1 MDEEFSLIEPS
12 SDRTERL
19 DAIEKLVVL
28 WDPSIYHLPV
38 LRGHYFHTVDEVI
51 SLSTCGFPD
60 HLQARAER
68 ILEVTISRLEDKFG
82 RLMMRNHFLT
92 ETDLLSVSYQSISDH
107 NSHRTNTVTS
117 YQYNQRSHNT
127 STHSRTNS
135 GSTHSRTNS
144 GSTPPTS
151 SDTNTHSS
159 GIVSFS
165 SNSAGH
171 PDEYRSPQ
179 ESHFGSIV
187 DASEIFIGDISDMK
201 AIAHRMI
208 HANHGPRLAR
218 AFLTAC
224 SEIVINDFSLMGFQE
239 LTKEEAQTLPWDAL
253 SREMKN
259 WVRATKVTFQV
270 ILPRKR
276 WLCDEIFGTEMN
288 GAVFDEAAKSS
299 VMRLIKFAKAAS
311 HRMGSAKIIFHLLS
325 MYETLIDE
333 LTGTERLFADM
344 ANEFLNEVEGTI
356 HDIGKAV
363 LGILPV
369 WLDDLAE
376 NHLSRTEKIQE
387 GIHPFTKYAIAY
399 ISLLVVNHRHSLNIL
414 LHDEVVTV
422 TGNGAVLQGQSKMTP
437 LGHTV
442 LALLSN
448 LNSVLENK
456 SEKMEPGKQEIFLIN
471 NLHYVLNLVK
481 DSVLKLQLSIDW
493 FQELHERID
502 MLLSRYL
509 KLCWDNVLTFLINK
523 NLRQRKGMM
532 LFVSTYKAVLR
543 QKLKKFNSAFEATC
557 SSQSSWKVPN
567 PELRQEIRRA
577 ISEMVVPVY
586 KLFLAE
592 NHLDPEMYTPKSL
605 EDTIFGLFEGS

>member
-1 MDEEFSLIEPS
+1 MDEEFSLTEPS
-12 SDRTERL
+12 SDKTERL

-28 WDPSIYHLPV
+28 WDPSIYDLPV

-60 HLQARAER
+60 HLQTRAKI
-68 ILEVTISRLEDKFG
+68 ILEVTMSRLEDKFC
-82 RLMMRNHFLT
+82 RLMMQNHFLT

-107 NSHRTNTVTS
+107 YPHRNSTATS
-117 YQYNQRSHNT
+117 YQYNRHSHNA

-144 GSTPPTS
+144 TSTPPTS
-151 SDTNTHSS
+151 SD
-159 GIVSFS
+159 IVSFS
-165 SNSAGH
+165 SNSAEN
-171 PDEYRSPQ
+171 PDEYHSPQ

-187 DASEIFIGDISDMK
+187 DASEIFTGDISDMK

-218 AFLTAC
+218 AFVTAC
-224 SEIVINDFSLMGFQE
+224 SEIVMNDFSLILGFQE

-276 WLCDEIFGTEMN
+276 WLCDEIFGTEMH

-325 MYETLIDE
+325 MYETLIDA
-333 LTGTERLFADM
+333 LVGTERLFADI
-344 ANEFLNEVEGTI
+344 ANEFINAEIEGTI
-356 HDIGKAV
+356 NHIGKAV

-369 WLDDLAE
+369 WLDKLAE
-376 NHLSRTEKIQE
+376 NHLSHTEEGQE

-399 ISLLVVNHRHSLNIL
+399 ISLLVMNHRHSLNIL
-414 LHDEVVTV
+414 LHDEVTI
-422 TGNGAVLQGQSKMTP
+422 TGNGAVLQGQSEITL
-437 LGHTV
+437 LGHIV
-442 LALLSN
+442 LTLLSN
-448 LNSVLENK
+448 LNSVLEHK

-471 NLHYVLNLVK
+471 NLHYILNLVK
-481 DSVLKLQLSIDW
+481 DSVLKLHLSADW
-493 FQELHERID
+493 FQELHEQID
-502 MLLSRYL
+502 RLLSRYL
-509 KLCWDNVLTFLINK
+509 KSCWGNVLASLIDK

-557 SSQSSWKVPN
+557 SSQSSWKVSN
-567 PELRQEIRRA
+567 PELRQVIRRA

-592 NHLDPEMYTPKSL
+592 YHVDPEIYTPKSL
-605 EDTIFGLFEGS
+605 EDTIFGLFEG